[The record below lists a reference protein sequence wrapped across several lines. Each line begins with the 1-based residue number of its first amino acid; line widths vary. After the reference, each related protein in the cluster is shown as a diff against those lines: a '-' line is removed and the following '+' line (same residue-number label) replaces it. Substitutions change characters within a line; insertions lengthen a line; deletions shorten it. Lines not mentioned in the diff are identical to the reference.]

1 MVLPV
6 LLLAGAQAFDYV
18 TFLVM
23 AARHGI
29 GAEANPLVIHLA
41 ESYGLPGVT
50 AAKLFLIG
58 LVGLTAIVIG
68 RQRPKLAALVIVA
81 GVTAGTFG
89 GVSNIVSF

>member
-23 AARHGI
+23 AAHHGI
-29 GAEANPLVIHLA
+29 AAEANPIVIRLA
-41 ESYGLPGVT
+41 HAYGLPGVT
-50 AAKLFLIG
+50 AAKLMLVG

-81 GVTAGTFG
+81 GVAAGTFG
-89 GVSNIVSF
+89 GFSNIISI

>member
-23 AARHGI
+23 AARHGL
-29 GAEANPLVIHLA
+29 GAEANPLVVHVA
-41 ESYGLPGVT
+41 ETYGLPGVT
-50 AAKLFLIG
+50 AAKLLVVG

-68 RQRPKLAALVIVA
+68 RERPKLAALVIIGGGA
-81 GVTAGTFG
+81 GGAFG
-89 GVSNIVSF
+89 GFSDIISF